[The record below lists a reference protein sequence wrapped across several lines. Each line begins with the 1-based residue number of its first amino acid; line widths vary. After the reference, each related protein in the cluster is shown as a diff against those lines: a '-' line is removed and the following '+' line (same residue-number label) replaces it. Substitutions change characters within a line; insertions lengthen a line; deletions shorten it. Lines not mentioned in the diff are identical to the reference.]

1 MSQIDAEKIDGSDF
15 DKLSR
20 ATEQEQRSER
30 LVDVSEAI
38 RYRKRAQS
46 AEQKQTTLEQ
56 ELNQSKAEVERL
68 NKSLS
73 NMTVERQLIDKLASS
88 GVRDLEAA
96 VIIGKARLEADKQ
109 ATAVDVV
116 SQLKKEKSYLF
127 ADNNFAGTAGS
138 KTSGVKDRLSPT
150 AGLLERTAKRAAK
163 TGSRTDLQEYLR
175 TRRSFV

>member
-1 MSQIDAEKIDGSDF
+1 MSQTDAEKVDGSD
-15 DKLSR
+15 
-20 ATEQEQRSER
+20 EQEQRSER

-73 NMTVERQLIDKLASS
+73 NMTVERQLIDKLSAS

-127 ADNNFAGTAGS
+127 ADNNLPFAAGG
-138 KTSGVKDRLSPT
+138 KTSGVKDRQAVT
-150 AGLLERTAKRAAK
+150 AGTLERTAKRAAK